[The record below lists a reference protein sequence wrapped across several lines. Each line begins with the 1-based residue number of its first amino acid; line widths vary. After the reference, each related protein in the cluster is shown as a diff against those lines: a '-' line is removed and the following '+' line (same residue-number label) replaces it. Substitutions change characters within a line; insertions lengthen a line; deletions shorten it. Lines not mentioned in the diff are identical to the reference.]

1 MSTGAIIAGFLI
13 SKLGFSFF
21 LYGKKQGRVPQLI
34 AGMLLM
40 VCPFAVRDP
49 LWMSCL
55 AGVLLLGLKSAL
67 YVGSRER
74 PTH

>member
-1 MSTGAIIAGFLI
+1 MSTATIIAGFLI
-13 SKLGFSFF
+13 STVGFSFF

-67 YVGSRER
+67 YLGSRER